1 MEKVG
6 KSDNGGCHRRS
17 GIIFI
22 SAVCAHGKVKMFCH
36 VLLDEL
42 YRFAE
47 ETRVMRQLDCLR
59 EYRHIS
65 RQREQRLLWL
75 RENLPEAAK
84 AVLQELEGI

>member
-1 MEKVG
+1 MT
-6 KSDNGGCHRRS
+6 D
-17 GIIFI
+17 
-22 SAVCAHGKVKMFCH
+22 
-36 VLLDEL
+36 LLDEL

-84 AVLQELEGI
+84 AVLQELEGIDLAVRAAYEKAVFRTGLAMGAELSHL